1 MNTFNFLLK
10 KQYQS
15 NSGAMLRSV
24 FTVQAIQLTIKKKHL
39 ERVRIWID
47 KNNLCIL
54 FDLSQWELHT
64 FTLIH

>member
-39 ERVRIWID
+39 ERVRI
-47 KNNLCIL
+47 
-54 FDLSQWELHT
+54 
-64 FTLIH
+64 